1 MRILFI
7 AADRREFRGVL
18 RRSGETGATP
28 LDVNWAR
35 TARLNAHEVL
45 LAANGAGTARAAS
58 AADAALKAFPAEA
71 IVSTGFCGAVDPLL
85 EVADVVVATFV
96 AAGERRY
103 PALPASSASA
113 FRQGLVRTL
122 DHVAQTA
129 GEKQDLRAA
138 GVCAVEMEAAGVA
151 ARAQDAGLPFYCIRA
166 VTDLAGE
173 TMANDFNNALR
184 PNGRFDTISI
194 LGSSLRHPAARLPE
208 LFRLRSRCDRASR
221 ALGDFLADCR
231 F

>member
-1 MRILFI
+1 M
-7 AADRREFRGVL
+7 FRKYVL
-18 RRSGETGATP
+18 CAFGAITC
-28 LDVNWAR
+28 A
-35 TARLNAHEVL
+35 TA
-45 LAANGAGTARAAS
+45 LA
-58 AADAALKAFPAEA
+58 
-71 IVSTGFCGAVDPLL
+71 
-85 EVADVVVATFV
+85 
-96 AAGERRY
+96 
-103 PALPASSASA
+103 
-113 FRQGLVRTL
+113 
-122 DHVAQTA
+122 
-129 GEKQDLRAA
+129 
-138 GVCAVEMEAAGVA
+138 VA